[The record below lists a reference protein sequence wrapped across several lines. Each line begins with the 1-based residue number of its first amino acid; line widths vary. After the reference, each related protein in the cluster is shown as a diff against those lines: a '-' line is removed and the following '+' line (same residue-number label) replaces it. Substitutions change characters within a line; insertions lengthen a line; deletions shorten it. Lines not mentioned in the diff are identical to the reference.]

1 MSFLDTHKP
10 RRVPSKTLLLS
21 AAVLLAVAV
30 LVISVIRLGGRLKS
44 DSIPVTADNAT
55 LVGAS
60 YEILGYIKDAD
71 YAALAAIAHPTRG
84 VLFSPYATISETSAR
99 VFTPSAIRA
108 FSTDKTEYVWGV
120 YDGSAEPI
128 SLNPREYVAAF
139 VLDRDFT
146 RATMLGINRVVRSGN
161 ALENITTVREGI
173 RFVDFHLPPETEDGD
188 WASLRLGFEEHNGS
202 LMLTV
207 IMHSEKTV

>member
-1 MSFLDTHKP
+1 VTKRLII
-10 RRVPSKTLLLS
+10 
-21 AAVLLAVAV
+21 AVLTLLAVAV
-30 LVISVIRLGGRLKS
+30 LVISVIRLGGSLKRG
-44 DSIPVTADNAT
+44 SIPVTADNAT
-55 LVGAS
+55 LVAAS

-71 YAALAAIAHPTRG
+71 YSALAVIAHPRG

-99 VFTPSAIRA
+99 VFKPSEIRA
-108 FSTDKTEYVWGV
+108 FGTDKTEYVWGI

-128 SLNPREYVAAF
+128 SLNPREYVTAF
-139 VLDRDFT
+139 VFDRDFT
-146 RATMLGINRVVRSGN
+146 RATTLGINRVVRSGN

-188 WASLRLGFEEHNGS
+188 WVSLRLGFEEHNGS